1 MITIQGKFGEAKIF
15 TDNIEPEAITDIYKV
30 LNSPVAINANMR
42 IMPDVHKGMSFPIGT
57 TMKITDKVI
66 PNGVSVDIG
75 CGMLVQTLK
84 DSHIELGKLD
94 KVIHANVPAGF
105 SIHKKAHRWA
115 DDTRIQELRCKAELP
130 NMPKFHLAI
139 GTLGGGNHFIE
150 VNKDETGQLFL
161 VIHTG
166 SRNLGKQIA
175 DYYQQKAYDA
185 MKSKRASDLAEIL
198 DNLKKNGRVDEID
211 AAIKYFYSNNP
222 EPDKA
227 MAYCEGQLMDD
238 YLHDMAIAQEYAS
251 LNRKAIADII
261 QCGMRWKVQSEF
273 QTIHN
278 YIDMDTKILRKGA
291 VRAEKGEILIVPM
304 NMSWGSVIAV
314 GKGNSDW
321 NESCAHGAGRKMSR
335 KAAKESVSMDDY
347 RSSMDGIYTTCVNR
361 ETIDESP
368 MAYKDPEE
376 VIENLK
382 DTIEVVN
389 IIKPIYNFKAS
400 EESDNRRNKHSKK

>member
-1 MITIQGKFGEAKIF
+1 MIEIQGKFGEAKIF

-84 DSHIELGKLD
+84 DTHVELGKLD
-94 KVIHANVPAGF
+94 KIIHANVPAGF
-105 SIHKKAHRWA
+105 SIHQKAHRWA
-115 DDTRIQELRCKAELP
+115 NDTRISELRCKDHLP
-130 NMPKFHLAI
+130 NMHKFHLAV

-150 VNKDETGQLFL
+150 LNKDETGQLFL

-175 DYYQQKAYDA
+175 DYYQQKAYDV
-185 MKSKRASDLAEIL
+185 MKSKRVSDLTEIL
-198 DNLKKNGRVDEID
+198 DNLKKTGRVDEID
-211 AAIKYFYSNNP
+211 AAIKYFHSNNP
-222 EPDKA
+222 EPEKA

-261 QCGMRWKVQSEF
+261 QRGMGWKVDDEF

-291 VRAEKGEILIVPM
+291 VRAEKGEILIIPA
-304 NMSWGSVIAV
+304 NMKDGSMICV
-314 GKGNSDW
+314 GKGNEDYNYS
-321 NESCAHGAGRKMSR
+321 APHGCGRLMSR
-335 KAAKESVSMDDY
+335 KKAKETFGMDEFRKSME
-347 RSSMDGIYTTCVNR
+347 GIYTTCVNKD
-361 ETIDESP
+361 TLDESP
-368 MAYKDPEE
+368 MSYKPMQEIIDN
-376 VIENLK
+376 IG
-382 DTIEVVN
+382 DTVDIVN
-389 IIKPIYNFKAS
+389 IIKPIYNFKAGG
-400 EESDNRRNKHSKK
+400 E

>member
-75 CGMLVQTLK
+75 CGMLVQMLK
-84 DSHIELGKLD
+84 ETHVELGKLD

-105 SIHKKAHRWA
+105 NIHQKAHRWA
-115 DDTRIQELRCKAELP
+115 DDTRISELRCKDHLP
-130 NMPKFHLAI
+130 NMHKFPLAV

-150 VNKDETGQLFL
+150 LNKDETGQLFL

-185 MKSKRASDLAEIL
+185 MM
-198 DNLKKNGRVDEID
+198 LKYYDEID
-211 AAIKYFYSNNP
+211 AIMNTLRGTDRAHEIPAAIKYFNVNNP
-222 EPDKA
+222 KPEKA

-291 VRAEKGEILIVPM
+291 VRAEKGEILIIPA
-304 NMSWGSVIAV
+304 NMRDGSMICV
-314 GKGNSDW
+314 GKGNEDYNYS
-321 NESCAHGAGRKMSR
+321 APHGCGRLMSR
-335 KAAKESVSMDDY
+335 KQAKETFGMDEFRKSME
-347 RSSMDGIYTTCVNR
+347 GIYTTCVSKD
-361 ETIDESP
+361 TLDESP
-368 MAYKDPEE
+368 MSYKPMQEIIDN
-376 VIENLK
+376 IG
-382 DTIEVVN
+382 DTVDIVN
-389 IIKPIYNFKAS
+389 IIKPIYNFKAGG
-400 EESDNRRNKHSKK
+400 E

>member
-15 TDNIEPEAITDIYKV
+15 IDNTEPGLKEQVQKVLDNIVSKDQKI
-30 LNSPVAINANMR
+30 R
-42 IMPDVHKGMSFPIGT
+42 IMPDCHIGSGVCIGFT
-57 TMKITDKVI
+57 STITDKVC
-66 PNGVSVDIG
+66 PNYVGVDIG

-105 SIHKKAHRWA
+105 NIHKKAHRWA

-185 MKSKRASDLAEIL
+185 MKSKRVSDLAEIL

-211 AAIKYFYSNNP
+211 AAIKYFHSNNP

-261 QCGMRWKVQSEF
+261 QCGMRWKVEGEF
-273 QTIHN
+273 ETIHN

-291 VRAEKGEILIVPM
+291 VRAEKGEMLIIPA
-304 NMSWGSVIAV
+304 NMRDGSMICV
-314 GKGNSDW
+314 GKGNEDYNYS
-321 NESCAHGAGRKMSR
+321 APHGCGRLMSR
-335 KAAKESVSMDDY
+335 KKAKETFGMDEFRKSME
-347 RSSMDGIYTTCVNR
+347 GIYTTCVNR
-361 ETIDESP
+361 DTLDESP
-368 MAYKDPEE
+368 MSYKPMQEIIDN
-376 VIENLK
+376 IG
-382 DTIEVVN
+382 DTVDIVN
-389 IIKPIYNFKAS
+389 IIKPIYNFKAGG
-400 EESDNRRNKHSKK
+400 E

>member
-15 TDNIEPEAITDIYKV
+15 TDNIEPEAITDIYKI

-211 AAIKYFYSNNP
+211 AAIKYFHSNNP

-227 MAYCEGQLMDD
+227 MAYCEGELMQD

-261 QCGMRWKVQSEF
+261 QCGMRWKVEGEF
-273 QTIHN
+273 ETIHN

-291 VRAEKGEILIVPM
+291 VRAEKGEILIIPA
-304 NMSWGSVIAV
+304 NMRDGSMICV
-314 GKGNSDW
+314 GKGNEDYNNS
-321 NESCAHGAGRKMSR
+321 APHGCGRLMSR
-335 KAAKESVSMDDY
+335 KKAKETFGMDEFRNAMKDVF
-347 RSSMDGIYTTCVNR
+347 TTCVS
-361 ETIDESP
+361 EDTLDESP
-368 MAYKDPEE
+368 MSYKPMQEIIDNI
-376 VIENLK
+376 V
-382 DTIEVVN
+382 DTVDIVN
-389 IIKPIYNFKAS
+389 IIKPIYNFKAGR
-400 EESDNRRNKHSKK
+400 E